1 MQGTG
6 QVVSAFATE
15 ATCRVF
21 AGDVGRGAQTVRP
34 LAEAPEPVAQI
45 AEPEVCR
52 IVERLFFIEVVSFDW
67 NCPQYITPR
76 YTAADMEAQSLV
88 APLKQRIVELEAQL
102 RGGLLLRARG
112 QLPQHQR
119 RRQQAQ
125 DSSNCVKLAPANE

>member
-1 MQGTG
+1 MLVQP
-6 QVVSAFATE
+6 AFATE

-21 AGDVGRGAQTVRP
+21 AGDVDRGAQTVRP
-34 LAEAPEPVAQI
+34 PAEAPELVAQI

-52 IVERLFFIEVVSFDW
+52 IVERLFLIEVVSFDW

-76 YTAADMEAQSLV
+76 YTAEEAQSLV
-88 APLKQRIVELEAQL
+88 APLKQRIAELEAQL
-102 RGGLLLRARG
+102 TGVFLRARG